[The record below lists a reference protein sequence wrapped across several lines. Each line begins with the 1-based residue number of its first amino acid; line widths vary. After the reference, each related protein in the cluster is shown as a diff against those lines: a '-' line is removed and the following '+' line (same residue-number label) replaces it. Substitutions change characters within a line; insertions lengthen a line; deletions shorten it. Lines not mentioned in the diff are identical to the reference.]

1 MKKTY
6 IAPTVNVCEIKAKRI
21 LMTSG
26 GNESI
31 NSGSSWSSGEAA
43 SREFSFGDEE

>member
-1 MKKTY
+1 MKKVY
-6 IAPTVNVCEIKAKRI
+6 IAPTINVCEIKAKRI

-26 GNESI
+26 NESI
-31 NSGSSWSSGEAA
+31 QSGESWSSGEAA

>member
-6 IAPTVNVCEIKAKRI
+6 IAPTVNVYEIKAKSI

-26 GNESI
+26 NESI
-31 NSGSSWSSGEAA
+31 QSGDAWSSGEAA

>member
-6 IAPTVNVCEIKAKRI
+6 IAPTINVCEIKAKRI

-31 NSGSSWSSGEAA
+31 HSGEDWSSGDAA
-43 SREFSFGDEE
+43 SRGFSFGDEE